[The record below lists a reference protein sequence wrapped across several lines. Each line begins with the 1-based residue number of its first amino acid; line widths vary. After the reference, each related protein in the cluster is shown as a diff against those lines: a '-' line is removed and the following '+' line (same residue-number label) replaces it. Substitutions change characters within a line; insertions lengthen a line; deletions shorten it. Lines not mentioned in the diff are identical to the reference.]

1 MANAGLAQKS
11 EDKRQSAVEA
21 KSHEFIKRLGIKPS
35 EFRRYTGMCNSTQ
48 EKYVQIRFDE
58 RQVKKWDFIEV
69 IHITD
74 AQAGHVAFRRD
85 KMEEYN
91 KWVLSEPNRFMVW
104 GGDMIDA
111 ANIFSPGQPW
121 ENLFEAQSQV
131 YQFCDMMAP
140 VAHRVLGSCGGNHE
154 RRGLKGFGDIGIL
167 LNRLLGIP
175 YSSGQQV
182 VDVHFGDWKP
192 FKIDLWH
199 GKGAAITPGARMNML
214 YAAMM
219 ASDANLV
226 LVGHL
231 HDAFCKF
238 RWLKVRDSSNMKLKF
253 IKQGGA
259 MSSSFLEYM
268 GTYAEVA
275 NMPMSDC
282 MMACAR
288 VESNGHWGL
297 QMR

>member
-1 MANAGLAQKS
+1 MANAGLAQKAD
-11 EDKRQSAVEA
+11 DKRDSAVEA
-21 KSHEFIKRLGIKPS
+21 KASQFMKKLGIAPT
-35 EFRRYTGMCNSTQ
+35 EFKRYTGMCDSLQ

-58 RQVKKWDFIEV
+58 KQIKKWGFLEI

-74 AQAGHVAFRRD
+74 AQAGHVAFRRG

-91 KWVLSEPNRFMVW
+91 KWVLAEPNRFMVW

-111 ANIFSPGQPW
+111 ANAFSPGQPW
-121 ENLFEAQSQV
+121 ENMFEAQSQI

-140 VAHRVLGSCGGNHE
+140 VAHRVLGAISGNHE
-154 RRGLKGFGDIGIL
+154 RRGLKTFGDLGIL
-167 LNRLLGIP
+167 LGKLLQIP
-175 YSSGQQV
+175 WSTGQQFI
-182 VDVHFGDWKP
+182 DIYWGDWKP
-192 FKIDLWH
+192 FRIDLWH

-238 RWLKVRDSSNMKLKF
+238 RWLKQRDSANMKLRF
-253 IKQGGA
+253 VKQGGA

-268 GTYAEVA
+268 GTYAETM